1 MAKIAQQEI
10 VIKLSTLI
18 KDTEEDV
25 ANMVTEDLL
34 NSLEVVAQELVGTGV
49 IVEVSENQ

>member
-1 MAKIAQQEI
+1 MAKIAKQQV
-10 VIKLSTLI
+10 VITLSTLI
-18 KDTEEDV
+18 KDSDTDV

-34 NSLEVVAQELVGTGV
+34 TNLEVVTQELVGAGV